1 MGELEAKFRDIMTR
15 ADASREAS
23 EYTRCLQQLEEW
35 EAVMQTGLYPAQI
48 RSIDE
53 FVAMQDS
60 VSLLLSTQLEAEER
74 LTSAFALL
82 EAHDL
87 DGARQQYAEARRKFR
102 DAREKRSEKREAFY
116 AFETSATK
124 EEVCGL
130 VFEMV
135 EAAIDEGEE
144 ALHAAAR
151 RALENEIAIARAEM
165 EKGDWRAMQKHLE
178 ESEAAFVSA
187 VGDRTES
194 PVSPHSG
201 DIEGLR
207 AEAARLRRAE
217 EVLDKA
223 EAQRRAAE
231 EALANGELDA
241 ARETAERG
249 REATSGGD
257 LDAELSVVWADSWKQ
272 ILGRVDGAEVQAVLE
287 HVVSEVER
295 QREEEVAQRLHAI
308 ATSAVDRAQAEMAA
322 MAEAAAQE
330 LAEGL
335 VALQERVQ
343 LDVEQAQQDG
353 GAPEDVGTLQEWL
366 LGVSHCQTA
375 LEACVLAASVLG
387 DGAARTMRDLLEQK
401 QTALAEAKDALHAAE
416 TSRPA
421 LEQIALAWPVLVSP
435 ESMAE
440 LMSEVERAQ
449 ALVQAELSEKAA
461 AENKCEQGLRAA
473 ERAFENKE
481 WQVGLDQIEASVAL
495 LGEISE
501 KVAKD
506 VAKQAATMRSKA
518 TKEQRIEV
526 LEQEIAAATVEIPE
540 LLASKLFDRARGVA
554 DRVLEH
560 KRELLKL
567 RAA

>member
-1 MGELEAKFRDIMTR
+1 
-15 ADASREAS
+15 
-23 EYTRCLQQLEEW
+23 
-35 EAVMQTGLYPAQI
+35 
-48 RSIDE
+48 
-53 FVAMQDS
+53 
-60 VSLLLSTQLEAEER
+60 
-74 LTSAFALL
+74 
-82 EAHDL
+82 
-87 DGARQQYAEARRKFR
+87 
-102 DAREKRSEKREAFY
+102 
-116 AFETSATK
+116 
-124 EEVCGL
+124 
-130 VFEMV
+130 
-135 EAAIDEGEE
+135 
-144 ALHAAAR
+144 
-151 RALENEIAIARAEM
+151 
-165 EKGDWRAMQKHLE
+165 
-178 ESEAAFVSA
+178 
-187 VGDRTES
+187 
-194 PVSPHSG
+194 
-201 DIEGLR
+201 
-207 AEAARLRRAE
+207 
-217 EVLDKA
+217 
-223 EAQRRAAE
+223 
-231 EALANGELDA
+231 
-241 ARETAERG
+241 
-249 REATSGGD
+249 
-257 LDAELSVVWADSWKQ
+257 
-272 ILGRVDGAEVQAVLE
+272 
-287 HVVSEVER
+287 
-295 QREEEVAQRLHAI
+295 
-308 ATSAVDRAQAEMAA
+308 MAA